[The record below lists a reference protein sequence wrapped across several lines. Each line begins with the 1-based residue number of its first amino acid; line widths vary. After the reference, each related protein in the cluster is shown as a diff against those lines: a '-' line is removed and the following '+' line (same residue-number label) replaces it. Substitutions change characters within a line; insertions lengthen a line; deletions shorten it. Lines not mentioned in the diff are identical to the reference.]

1 MDIDHTRLRPSHT
14 ERVVGGTTVVEVR
27 GEIDIFTAVPLLARL
42 DILTAGGR
50 PDVVLDLRPVIFIDC
65 SGLRLLC
72 RTRNRVL
79 ARQGRLR
86 LVTGSRRF
94 LRVLRAVRLAG
105 VFEIH
110 PDLPTALFG
119 SVRQNEV
126 QDEVQGE
133 VSATAG

>member
-1 MDIDHTRLRPSHT
+1 MDMNARLTPCHT

-27 GEIDIFTAVPLLARL
+27 GEIDVFTATPLSARL
-42 DILTAGGR
+42 DSLTAGR
-50 PDVVLDLRPVIFIDC
+50 RSDVVLDLRPVIFMDC

-86 LVTGSRRF
+86 LVTGNGCL
-94 LRVLRAVRLAG
+94 LRMLRAARLAD

-119 SVRQNEV
+119 TVR
-126 QDEVQGE
+126 QDEV
-133 VSATAG
+133 SAAAG

>member
-1 MDIDHTRLRPSHT
+1 MDMNARLAHCHT

-27 GEIDIFTAVPLLARL
+27 GEIDLFTAAPLSVRL
-42 DILTAGGR
+42 DSLTAVRR
-50 PDVVLDLRPVIFIDC
+50 PDLVLDLRPVVFIDC

-79 ARQGRLR
+79 ARHGRLR
-86 LVTGSRRF
+86 LVTGDGCF
-94 LRVLRAVRLAG
+94 LRILRAARLAD

-119 SVRQNEV
+119 TVREDDVDDISV
-126 QDEVQGE
+126 
-133 VSATAG
+133 AAG